1 MACLS
6 TRNRSTQRQNEAQGP
21 KSLQL
26 PLLVLKQAIPAR
38 APFSSDTCKPSPNIT
53 SGDSNSLTITPLFFE
68 KDLLLLL
75 SWYLQFRENCQGC
88 GKMKFLCRNYLFQQ
102 KGYSENWGNQFI
114 IYPEHSPQN
123 GTQRGE
129 CGKCLNRSIC
139 VWVDTWTPSKTAEFI
154 HWYLQMLLLDA
165 HISILGHKSA
175 SIISQ
180 GKNFRS
186 FLTKRLSLWVFRGLL
201 TKELSGIHEAWV
213 SLLML
218 SRKSC
223 PLRVWVSPTVRDED
237 KVKSYFIMCSEEQ
250 EQQKSKP
257 IFPKVI
263 SLPPSTYDLSSTAIC
278 DFFPPS
284 RPSLTLIL

>member
-1 MACLS
+1 
-6 TRNRSTQRQNEAQGP
+6 
-21 KSLQL
+21 
-26 PLLVLKQAIPAR
+26 
-38 APFSSDTCKPSPNIT
+38 
-53 SGDSNSLTITPLFFE
+53 
-68 KDLLLLL
+68 
-75 SWYLQFRENCQGC
+75 
-88 GKMKFLCRNYLFQQ
+88 
-102 KGYSENWGNQFI
+102 
-114 IYPEHSPQN
+114 
-123 GTQRGE
+123 
-129 CGKCLNRSIC
+129 
-139 VWVDTWTPSKTAEFI
+139 
-154 HWYLQMLLLDA
+154 MLLLDA

-250 EQQKSKP
+250 EQQKSKL